1 MEDLQEFKKKN
12 NNGNRKRKSQSHSN
26 TGNTGRRSNTLTFP
40 LLMAAALSHSHTN
53 TNTHTVVKDCLTK
66 FLSHPIQPHEA
77 TCILSLCPLLLR
89 SKSPHIATLTAQF
102 VGAVSLLSFEMNH
115 QVVSDFHTLKALISL
130 IPTSRKAVSM
140 AACDGL
146 LDICSTCLGRQRL
159 LHFSALETL
168 MFAFLEVQGS
178 STLIS
183 LSTGDDVNIAS
194 LRIGFQKGELPVLLL
209 NAAIILI
216 NTCNIEQLRKIP
228 SKLSECFSVS
238 LKEVWR
244 EAHKKM
250 INSDIL
256 GAGQGMNLYFS
267 NITISDLAESIF
279 RLSINVDQFPA
290 LMSSN
295 IVERRIFWSS
305 KDDFKHFILNQW
317 EVLPCV
323 VRRFSSASLEVD
335 EIFTSFM
342 QSLCFK
348 DSFPLVLSSILQ
360 DLISCLPIDSDELD
374 ILNFLM
380 EVRNKLG
387 CPLINEQ
394 DIRVLRT
401 DNQFKQE
408 VHFFQENSDSCR
420 VKTPHVL
427 CLDDMLKCQEAY
439 NDGYTVALRGM
450 EFRFERV
457 ALIVDRLASI
467 FGQPSAGANMYLTP
481 PNSQGLARH
490 YDDHCVFVCQIFGS
504 KQWKIFS
511 QPNGQLPRLYDP
523 CNILNNETID
533 DTRDCYNFFLNEGDV
548 LYIPRGCPH
557 EACTHYDKQDGSVGF
572 SLHLTLGVEVEPPF
586 EWEGFMHIALFC
598 WNRTQHHSHPSLK
611 SLSGILNVMSTRLLH
626 IVIGLIGNSDPAFR
640 KACLVAAASSQSNT
654 NSWLDQCQRT
664 IFSYLINKISREL
677 RFQEA
682 LKSVEAG
689 IERNEDPFQQIK
701 WLGYLNQERES
712 VEGHDWDLD
721 WYVGST
727 EIKDIFAVYVEYKE
741 MAERVFMDVKSKFC
755 NEVSYDDVT
764 ANYKILH
771 EKYEEVRKQYMN
783 GMLSLHSI

>member
-26 TGNTGRRSNTLTFP
+26 TGNTDRRSNTLTFP

-89 SKSPHIATLTAQF
+89 SKSPYIATLTAQF

-305 KDDFKHFILNQW
+305 EDDFKHFILNQW

-427 CLDDMLKCQEAY
+427 CLDDMLKCQEAHS
-439 NDGYTVALRGM
+439 DGYTVALRGM

-457 ALIVDRLASI
+457 ALIVDR
-467 FGQPSAGANMYLTP
+467 
-481 PNSQGLARH
+481 
-490 YDDHCVFVCQIFGS
+490 
-504 KQWKIFS
+504 
-511 QPNGQLPRLYDP
+511 
-523 CNILNNETID
+523 
-533 DTRDCYNFFLNEGDV
+533 
-548 LYIPRGCPH
+548 GCPH
-557 EACTHYDKQDGSVGF
+557 EACTHYNKQDGSVGF

-598 WNRTQHHSHPSLK
+598 WKRTQHNSHPSLK

-682 LKSVEAG
+682 LKSVEAA

-764 ANYKILH
+764 ANYKLLH